1 MANILLVDP
10 DDNAFLAL
18 KGFLAR
24 HDHRS
29 ASVANANDAM
39 VFLRENVLVDL
50 IFVEL
55 KLQEST
61 GLGFLR
67 TLRSD
72 YFFRHVPVVFYASKT
87 THTEIQEAYDLGV
100 QSFHRKPYLHE
111 SIEDEVAKLDGKA
124 WYWSCFESDEEFCL
138 RTGCSLDQRG
148 AVLEALVPV
157 IQSTAQSFKEL
168 SEKFLQTSGAK
179 SENLQEEKAMFLS
192 ELSGLREKIREAAVP
207 GFEDYLKLLAAGVK
221 ESEWDEIKDSPTVLG
236 YYALLFTY
244 RADIYKLDQKAKQAA
259 AVLDRLAQN
268 AVLRSLPPH
277 EVHALI
283 PHLRDCEVDEGTTLF
298 KQGDVG
304 DAMYLIDQGLLGIYI
319 AMEDNPEPTKIEEVG
334 DGGIV
339 GEMALIK
346 DAPRSATVI
355 AEAHT
360 RMLRMEKDAFKR
372 TILQSPQLKQA
383 VQALA
388 EQRSI
393 DSIKK
398 RAGEIDVAEWSKTA
412 SESVRKMG
420 QRIPKGFLRKDEKDA
435 EDIKR
440 EAESIDHWNKMIDS
454 KTFPV
459 VSEAKLRREVAA
471 LKGCPVVGSAAAA
484 FALATGGMVT
494 SLHPLMDLAEHDPGL
509 AFQML
514 QNANAVRQAKKKDFE
529 SFIEDAR
536 MCVNFLGEKRLSVVA
551 KAFPRCSESF
561 MYLNEDANWASHLKF
576 LLATAN
582 IARFTCQEMELLNI
596 EHSAFLGALL
606 HDIGTLLFLRVQPA
620 GYIPVYLYAQE
631 HNLSIAES
639 EILHM
644 GITSRQMAIQFIE
657 NKAIPTSCKN
667 VIRWV
672 DQPEEATEDFELVSV
687 VAIARYMCRLCKVG
701 FSGEINQKDLLPL
714 EHTQLWNSI
723 KDRVFPSF
731 NVSNFEA
738 LVRKKLRKF

>member
-1 MANILLVDP
+1 MANILLADP

-24 HDHRS
+24 DDHRS
-29 ASVANANDAM
+29 ASVANAHDAM
-39 VFLRENVLVDL
+39 PFLRENVLVDL

-55 KLQEST
+55 KLQDST

-67 TLRSD
+67 TLRDD

-87 THTEIQEAYDLGV
+87 THAEIQEAYDLGV
-100 QSFHRKPYLHE
+100 QSFHRKPYLQE
-111 SIEDEVAKLDGKA
+111 SIEDEIAKLEGKA
-124 WYWSCFESDEEFCL
+124 WYWSFFEPDDAFCQ

-157 IQSTAQSFKEL
+157 IQSAAQTYKDVKSEIAEAEKEKIL
-168 SEKFLQTSGAK
+168 SEI
-179 SENLQEEKAMFLS
+179 
-192 ELSGLREKIREAAVP
+192 SGLRGKIQEAAVP
-207 GFEDYLKLLAAGVK
+207 GLDEYLMYLASFAK
-221 ESEWDEIKDSPTVLG
+221 DSDWDEFKEFAATLG
-236 YYALLFTY
+236 YYALLCSY
-244 RADIYKLDQKAKQAA
+244 RADIYKLDQKTKQAA

-268 AVLRSLPPH
+268 ALLRSLPPH

-283 PHLRDCEVDEGTTLF
+283 PHLRDCEIDEGATLF
-298 KQGDVG
+298 KQGDDG
-304 DAMYLIDQGLLGIYI
+304 DAMYLVDEGLLGVYI
-319 AMEDNPEPTKIEEVG
+319 AMEGDPEPKKIEEIG

-346 DAPRSATVI
+346 NAPRSATII
-355 AEAHT
+355 AQAHT

-372 TILQSPQLKQA
+372 AILQSPQMKQA

-388 EQRSI
+388 EQRSM

-398 RAGEIDVAEWSKTA
+398 RAGEIDISEWSKTA
-412 SESVRKMG
+412 SEGVRKMG
-420 QRIPKGFLRKDEKDA
+420 QRIPKGFLRKNEKES

-440 EAESIDHWNKMIDS
+440 EAESMDHWNKMIDS
-454 KTFPV
+454 QAFPV
-459 VSEAKLRREVAA
+459 VSEAKLKREITA

-494 SLHPLMDLAEHDPGL
+494 SMHPLMDLAEHDPGL
-509 AFQML
+509 AFQIL
-514 QNANAVRQAKKKDFE
+514 QNANAVRQAKKKDFD

-536 MCVNFLGEKRLSVVA
+536 MCVNFLGEKRLTVVA
-551 KAFPRCSESF
+551 KGFPRCCESF

-596 EHSAFLGALL
+596 EHAAFLGGLL
-606 HDIGTLLFLRVQPA
+606 HDIGKLLFLRVQPA

-631 HNLSIAES
+631 NNLSIGES

-644 GITSRQMAIQFIE
+644 GISSRQMAIQFVE
-657 NKAIPTSCKN
+657 KKSIPTSCKN

-672 DQPEEATEDFELVSV
+672 EQPEEATEDFELVSV

-701 FSGEINQKDLLPL
+701 FSGETNQHELLPL

-738 LVRKKLRKF
+738 LVRKRLRKL

>member
-24 HDHRS
+24 DDHRS
-29 ASVANANDAM
+29 ASVTNAHDAM
-39 VFLRENVLVDL
+39 AFLRENVLVDL

-55 KLQEST
+55 KLQDST

-67 TLRSD
+67 TLRDD
-72 YFFRHVPVVFYASKT
+72 YFFHHVPVVFYASKT
-87 THTEIQEAYDLGV
+87 THAEIQEAYDLGV
-100 QSFHRKPYLHE
+100 QSFHRKPYLQE
-111 SIEDEVAKLDGKA
+111 SIEDEIAKLEGKA
-124 WYWSCFESDEEFCL
+124 WYWSFFEPDDAFCQ

-157 IQSTAQSFKEL
+157 IQSAAQTYKDLKSEIAETEKEKML
-168 SEKFLQTSGAK
+168 SEI
-179 SENLQEEKAMFLS
+179 
-192 ELSGLREKIREAAVP
+192 SGLRGKIQEAAVP
-207 GFEDYLKLLAAGVK
+207 GFDEYLMYLASFAK
-221 ESEWDEIKDSPTVLG
+221 DSDWDEFKEFAATLG
-236 YYALLFTY
+236 YYALLCSF
-244 RADIYKLDQKAKQAA
+244 RADIYKLDQKAKQAD

-268 AVLRSLPPH
+268 ALLRSLPPH

-283 PHLRDCEVDEGTTLF
+283 PYLRDYEIDEGATLF
-298 KQGDVG
+298 KQGDEG
-304 DAMYLIDQGLLGIYI
+304 DAMYLVDEGLLGIYI
-319 AMEDNPEPTKIEEVG
+319 AMEDDPEPKKIGEIG
-334 DGGIV
+334 DGDIV

-346 DAPRSATVI
+346 NAPRSATII
-355 AEAHT
+355 AQAHT

-372 TILQSPQLKQA
+372 AILQSPQMKQA

-388 EQRSI
+388 EQRSM

-398 RAGEIDVAEWSKTA
+398 RAGEIDISEWSKTA
-412 SESVRKMG
+412 SEGVRKMG
-420 QRIPKGFLRKDEKDA
+420 QRIPKGFLRKDEKES

-440 EAESIDHWNKMIDS
+440 EAESMDHWNKMIDS
-454 KTFPV
+454 QTFPV
-459 VSEAKLRREVAA
+459 VSEAKLKREIAA

-484 FALATGGMVT
+484 FTLATGGMVT

-514 QNANAVRQAKKKDFE
+514 QNANAVRQAKRKDFD

-551 KAFPRCSESF
+551 KGFPRCCESF

-596 EHSAFLGALL
+596 EHAAFLGALL
-606 HDIGTLLFLRVQPA
+606 HDIGKLLFLRVQPA
-620 GYIPVYLYAQE
+620 GYIPVYLHAQE

-644 GITSRQMAIQFIE
+644 GISSRQMAIQFVE
-657 NKAIPTSCKN
+657 KKSIPNSCKN

-672 DQPEEATEDFELVSV
+672 EQPEEATEDFELVSV

-701 FSGEINQKDLLPL
+701 FSGETNQHDLLPL

-738 LVRKKLRKF
+738 SVRKRLRKF